1 MPLMISTQ
9 PSPVGP
15 ITLVHDSEIIHICEF
30 EDREE
35 RVTRQ
40 LATYYPDETPV
51 AAPVPQAIA
60 DAFERYFAG
69 DRDALEHLA
78 TAPRG
83 TAFQL
88 KVWHALKEVRAGN
101 TASYLDLAK
110 ATGSAARAIGQANG
124 RNPISLIHPCH
135 RIIGADGSL
144 TGYAGGLSRKE
155 WLLNHE
161 GALLA
166 L

>member
-1 MPLMISTQ
+1 MPLMISTL
-9 PSPVGP
+9 PSPLGS
-15 ITLVHDSEIIHICEF
+15 IILVHDGDAIHICEF
-30 EDREE
+30 EDRQE
-35 RVTRQ
+35 RVERQ
-40 LATYYPDETPV
+40 LATYYPGETPAAT
-51 AAPVPQAIA
+51 AAPKAMA
-60 DAFERYFAG
+60 EAFECYFAG
-69 DRDALEHLA
+69 DRDALEPLA

-101 TASYLDLAK
+101 TASYQDLAK
-110 ATGSAARAIGQANG
+110 TTGSAARAVGQANG
-124 RNPISLIHPCH
+124 RNPIGLIHPCH